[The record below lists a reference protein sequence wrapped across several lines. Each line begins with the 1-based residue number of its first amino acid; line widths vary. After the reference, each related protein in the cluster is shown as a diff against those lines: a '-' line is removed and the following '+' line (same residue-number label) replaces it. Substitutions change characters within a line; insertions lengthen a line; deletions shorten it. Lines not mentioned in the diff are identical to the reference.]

1 MFSAQ
6 AVIRSIYANKNFKC
20 DKLNWLM
27 QIQMCSSDWMGRVSV
42 YWLSGSY
49 GDDRTRNFPAVVA
62 SNGGNRADAERVYL
76 WFLWVC

>member
-1 MFSAQ
+1 
-6 AVIRSIYANKNFKC
+6 
-20 DKLNWLM
+20 M
-27 QIQMCSSDWMGRVSV
+27 QIQMCSSDWMGQVSV

-62 SNGGNRADAERVYL
+62 SNGGNRAEAERVYL